1 MDDVDK
7 PHPSGLRL
15 SDPIL
20 LGPEDDMEDSD
31 DLEEIVHE
39 FTRDQ
44 FPLYFTVPHLFR
56 SESELS
62 DRNARNPSRFRVE
75 S

>member
-1 MDDVDK
+1 MDNIDK
-7 PHPSGLRL
+7 PRPSGLRL

-39 FTRDQ
+39 FTRDR
-44 FPLYFTVPHLFR
+44 FPDGPNFERGEYDASVPMILLHRLMT
-56 SESELS
+56 
-62 DRNARNPSRFRVE
+62 
-75 S
+75 